1 MKQIPG
7 GTRKQAVMKSWAD
20 PVRSVM
26 KAIKADSSVLPLA
39 EAALKYPFD
48 PLQAVEPELKTDGL
62 LQ

>member
-1 MKQIPG
+1 
-7 GTRKQAVMKSWAD
+7 MKSWAD

-39 EAALKYPFD
+39 EAALKYT
-48 PLQAVEPELKTDGL
+48 LEHLNAMETELKTAGL